1 MNLSHQK
8 DPLIGQNRRDD
19 KGRSR
24 ATQGVATPMR
34 ATPAP
39 HLPSTNT
46 PPAARRGGGGGGGR
60 GAASSGEKDSL

>member
-8 DPLIGQNRRDD
+8 DPLTGQNRRDD

-39 HLPSTNT
+39 HPSF
-46 PPAARRGGGGGGGR
+46 PRRCADPRLWDGAGR
-60 GAASSGEKDSL
+60 MGAASSGEKDSL